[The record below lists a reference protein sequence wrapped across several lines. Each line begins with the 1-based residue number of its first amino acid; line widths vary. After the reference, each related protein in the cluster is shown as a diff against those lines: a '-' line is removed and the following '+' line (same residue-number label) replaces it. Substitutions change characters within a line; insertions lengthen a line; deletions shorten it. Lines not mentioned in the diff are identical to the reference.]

1 MSLGGVPIP
10 HSMSVNPGL
19 SLEFRGPGFPLPQ
32 RELSILVLVPGPSP
46 SLSSASRSHE
56 LPLLSSHIPGLF
68 SAAATDF
75 IPGGMGQEAG
85 CSIPD
90 SQEPALC
97 TLVKV
102 AVHLEWRSRV
112 LGLTRA
118 RPGMQRPSPGTTCTI
133 WSGQV
138 PVSFRLRVGRQQTEA
153 CSAQLNLN
161 VR

>member
-1 MSLGGVPIP
+1 
-10 HSMSVNPGL
+10 MSVNPGL
-19 SLEFRGPGFPLPQ
+19 SLEFRGPGSPLPQ
-32 RELSILVLVPGPSP
+32 RELSIFSLWSWSLDHPHPCLLLLVLMSFHYCVFPHSWSVLCKPWPTPPLPPGPFP
-46 SLSSASRSHE
+46 
-56 LPLLSSHIPGLF
+56 
-68 SAAATDF
+68 
-75 IPGGMGQEAG
+75 QETG

-118 RPGMQRPSPGTTCTI
+118 RPGMQRPSPGTTWTI

-138 PVSFRLRVGRQQTEA
+138 PVSFRLRVGKQQTEA